1 MAVVKPQTHKDMT
14 SIMRFK
20 ENMFGVIK
28 DFITLYLK
36 KASPVVSL
44 GGTEIEK
51 KNTRERQQWLLLI

>member
-51 KNTRERQQWLLLI
+51 KTQEKDSSGFC